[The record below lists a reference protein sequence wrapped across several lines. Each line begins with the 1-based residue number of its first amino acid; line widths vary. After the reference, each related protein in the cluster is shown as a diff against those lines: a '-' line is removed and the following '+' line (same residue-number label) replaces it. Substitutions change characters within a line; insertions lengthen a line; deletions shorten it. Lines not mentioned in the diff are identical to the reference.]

1 MIQSVDRA
9 LRILAVLQGDHR
21 LTLGEI
27 AQRLDLPPSTVH
39 GILRTLLAH
48 RVVVQEHD
56 SGRYRLG
63 PAVLTMGNVY
73 LDTLELR
80 SRVTPWAEDLA
91 RRTGLAV
98 RTAVMLV
105 DDVVVVHHEPRP
117 DGSRQMPE
125 VGIVIPAHASALG
138 KAILAFDDELADD
151 LLESPAARRSMT
163 GETITDQKAQRAQLD
178 EVRASGIAYEVEE
191 AVLGECGVAATLSDR
206 LGGPVGAL
214 GLVVASGEWPLGTV
228 DDRLAAYGGPV
239 GLARARRHPVAT
251 GGRGA
256 ERLRDGHPSQATTP
270 RLTGR
275 TPAASRAFT
284 TFRVRAARALSGC

>member
-21 LTLGEI
+21 LSLGEI

-39 GILRTLLAH
+39 GIVKTLLVH

-56 SGRYRLG
+56 SGQYRLG

-125 VGIVIPAHASALG
+125 VGIVIPVHASALG
-138 KAILAFDDELADD
+138 KAILAFDEEVGEEVLARGS
-151 LLESPAARRSMT
+151 LRSMT
-163 GETITDQKAQRAQLD
+163 GETITDPRQLERQLD
-178 EVRASGIAYEVEE
+178 EIRASGIAEEAEE
-191 AVLGECGVAATLSDR
+191 AVLGECCVAAVLSDR
-206 LGGPVGAL
+206 LGGAVGAIGLVTSSADWPLDDGAVGAL
-214 GLVVASGEWPLGTV
+214 RS
-228 DDRLAAYGGPV
+228 
-239 GLARARRHPVAT
+239 
-251 GGRGA
+251 
-256 ERLRDGHPSQATTP
+256 
-270 RLTGR
+270 
-275 TPAASRAFT
+275 
-284 TFRVRAARALSGC
+284 AARSVSRELGASTWPPRGDSPRASEMGTRRRRPRPS

>member
-27 AQRLDLPPSTVH
+27 AQRLELPPSTVH

-138 KAILAFDDELADD
+138 KAILAFDDELAEE
-151 LLESPAARRSMT
+151 LLESPAVRRSMT
-163 GETITDQKAQRAQLD
+163 GETVTDRKALRAQLD
-178 EVRASGIAYEVEE
+178 DVRATGIAYEAEE

-214 GLVVASGEWPLGTV
+214 GLVVPSGEWPLEQATV
-228 DDRLAAYGGPV
+228 DS
-239 GLARARRHPVAT
+239 
-251 GGRGA
+251 
-256 ERLRDGHPSQATTP
+256 LRT
-270 RLTGR
+270 
-275 TPAASRAFT
+275 
-284 TFRVRAARALSGC
+284 AARSVSRELGATRWPPEGNAPSASAMGTRRKQPRPA